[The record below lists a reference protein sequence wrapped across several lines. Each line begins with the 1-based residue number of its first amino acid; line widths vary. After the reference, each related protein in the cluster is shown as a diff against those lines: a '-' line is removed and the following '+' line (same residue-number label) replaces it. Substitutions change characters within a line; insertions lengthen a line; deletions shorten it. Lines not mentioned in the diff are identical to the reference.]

1 MYKKMLTS
9 LFLLSACLHS
19 HGQTFH
25 FGAKADLNLYKIT
38 GEGIKPGY
46 TPGVQLGLFGSWD
59 FTSKLGL
66 QPELLYT
73 QAYSTR
79 DDDFSAKYV
88 NDYNPDGSRHIK
100 LNYISVPLLLKY
112 NINRRFTINA
122 GPEYSFLFYS
132 NESLLMN
139 NQHAFKRNNLSIVG
153 GLTVNV
159 KPVHF
164 YGRFVQG
171 VMNINGIDDRY
182 NWKTQQLQ
190 VGMGV
195 DIK

>member
-1 MYKKMLTS
+1 MYKKILTS
-9 LFLLSACLHS
+9 LFLMSGWIFA

-25 FGAKADLNLYKIT
+25 FGAKADLNLYKVT

-46 TPGVQLGLFGSWD
+46 TPGVQLGLFGGWD
-59 FTSKLGL
+59 FNKKFGF

-79 DDDFSAKYV
+79 DDDFSEKYV
-88 NDYNPDGSRHIK
+88 NDYNRDGSSHIK
-100 LNYISVPLLLKY
+100 LNYVSIPLLLKY
-112 NINRRFTINA
+112 NINSRFTINV

-132 NESLLMN
+132 NESLLMYN
-139 NQHAFKRNNLSIVG
+139 RDAFKRNNLSVVG
-153 GLTVNV
+153 GVTVNV

-171 VMNINGIDDRY
+171 LTNINGIDDRY
-182 NWKTQQLQ
+182 SWKTQQIQ

-195 DIK
+195 DIR